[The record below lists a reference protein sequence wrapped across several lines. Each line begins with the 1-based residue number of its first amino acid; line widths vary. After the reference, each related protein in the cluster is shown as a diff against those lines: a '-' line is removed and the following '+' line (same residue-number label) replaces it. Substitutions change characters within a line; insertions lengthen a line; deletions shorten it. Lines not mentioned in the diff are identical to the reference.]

1 MSKQSKQTAKY
12 KEALKTY
19 NKLAKKADRRMRELE
34 RFSRYP
40 EFKSI
45 LNYAYRSA
53 VRDIS
58 AWTPPAQKTE
68 IYQYDKDT
76 VISAP
81 KKPRWQRNTPMDT
94 RSLLAKIKDIE
105 KFLRKPT
112 STMTGTKKIY
122 MKRTETI
129 NKKYGTEFTWQSL
142 ADYFETGMAEK
153 GESYGSKTMLK
164 AIGVIQ
170 KNKDEVLKALKEKT
184 EITLTVPSMKVDYT
198 IKELLKNQGLEL
210 EQLLNK

>member
-1 MSKQSKQTAKY
+1 MSKQSKTTDKY
-12 KEALKTY
+12 QEALKTY

-45 LNYAYRSA
+45 LNYAYASA
-53 VRDIS
+53 AHDIQ
-58 AWTPPAQKTE
+58 AWTPPGQK
-68 IYQYDKDT
+68 QK
-76 VISAP
+76 S
-81 KKPRWQRNTPMDT
+81 PRWQRNTPLDT

-112 STMTGTKKIY
+112 STMTGTKNIY
-122 MKRTETI
+122 IKRTETI
-129 NKKYGTEFTWQSL
+129 NRKYGTEFTWQSL

-184 EITLTVPSMKVDYT
+184 EITMTIPSMKVENT
-198 IKELLKNQGLEL
+198 VKELLKNQGLDI

>member
-45 LNYAYRSA
+45 LNYAYRMA
-53 VRDIS
+53 KRDIQ
-58 AWTPPAQKTE
+58 AWTPPGAKSDQ
-68 IYQYDKDT
+68 
-76 VISAP
+76 
-81 KKPRWQRNTPMDT
+81 KPRWQRNTPMDT
-94 RSLLAKIKDIE
+94 RSLQAKIKDIE

-129 NKKYGTEFTWQSL
+129 NKKYGTDFTWQSL

-153 GESYGSKTMLK
+153 GENYGSKTMLK

-170 KNKDEVLKALKEKT
+170 KNKEEVLKSLKEKT
-184 EITLTVPSMKVDYT
+184 EITITVPSMKVDYT